1 MGLNTEFTAILRDVM
16 QFLECLREVKLPT
29 RLESIRDDLLIRSK
43 DTLTMFMV
51 ERIGPSISPEPYL
64 NMNAAGSKGLMTTLK
79 TEAEL
84 QEYGVESTNNV
95 TPTIYET
102 DDNVQTKEEE
112 IENKLIDIYA
122 CFSAA
127 QTKTKCQICGP
138 LYRKEGKRLFVFE
151 QCRACWVG
159 LIGSHL
165 LIYGNDR
172 DSRPCTILP
181 LQGYMARAAPNAVP
195 RDQRRSESTFEIFR
209 PGSKTFQFSAKTP
222 KDMEQWV
229 SKICNLCGEK
239 KNDCKE
245 FTKEMDNVVATSTTK
260 QTNDQEDSISKE
272 ERYQDVRMLGGDD
285 FSNKLSIVPNIINE
299 DTERKAD
306 DSPAKDTSCEI
317 ADTSL
322 PYPSIV
328 LFETVTVSS
337 QSHSPLPPPL
347 PARIPRRLLT
357 LPAQSP
363 SYQFPDDEEDG
374 IYHKIEDF
382 KETIQYGN
390 VDKTFRV
397 KMSNNQSSSE
407 SVTYDDIRTSMKT
420 EHKWDEKRTNF
431 ETLARNSID
440 SRNAL
445 TYDDTANSMLK
456 DNKITD
462 EQNKFV
468 SYDDIES
475 IASNLKSAKIR
486 LMDKTDESA
495 KSPQKKSFLQ
505 RVRSKKES
513 PKKIEKKAN
522 CKILNSP
529 LQQSSS
535 SLSTSVNNEKLP
547 IYYDDVSDLMNV
559 QQETIRLEEE
569 QSDYTC
575 PPPPRPIY
583 AKPPL
588 VNEVIDTE
596 EFYDDITY
604 RDKYKDDREIST
616 KLYSLQ
622 KITRKPNISCENTN
636 DTQQSFEDNIEHY
649 KTPRLESRYPKYL
662 HNDQQVDD
670 LYDDIAILAEFTAR
684 QKEVLNN
691 KDNEGITRSQLSPEK
706 RSWNRFVGGK
716 KSKTIDPTVNETNNR
731 ILNGTEDVLDDIGE
745 QHSSL
750 RMNTFQKLI
759 SRMENSL
766 SKASARTASSMLLNK
781 MNLQTN
787 NV

>member
-1 MGLNTEFTAILRDVM
+1 
-16 QFLECLREVKLPT
+16 
-29 RLESIRDDLLIRSK
+29 K

-84 QEYGVESTNNV
+84 QEYVGAEEHHPIQKQPQQQDYYETFQGVESTNNV

-363 SYQFPDDEEDG
+363 
-374 IYHKIEDF
+374 
-382 KETIQYGN
+382 
-390 VDKTFRV
+390 
-397 KMSNNQSSSE
+397 
-407 SVTYDDIRTSMKT
+407 
-420 EHKWDEKRTNF
+420 
-431 ETLARNSID
+431 NSID

-616 KLYSLQ
+616 KLYS

-781 MNLQTN
+781 
-787 NV
+787 